1 MLNFTM
7 SELIHSVTA
16 NLHKINNVPTDPKI
30 LDNMLNLIVYCLQPL
45 RNKVCKPIIITSGYR
60 CEKVNKLVGGVSN
73 SQHQTGQAVDF
84 TIKGMTVAQAVE
96 YIKNSGIEF
105 DQLINEYGAWVH
117 ISYHKGHNRRD
128 VRKIG

>member
-1 MLNFTM
+1 M
-7 SELIHSVTA
+7 SELIHSDKA

-45 RNKVCKPIIITSGYR
+45 RNKVGKPIIITSGYR

-73 SQHQTGQAVDF
+73 SQHQTGQAV
-84 TIKGMTVAQAVE
+84 E
-96 YIKNSGIEF
+96 YIKISGIEF

-117 ISYHKGHNRRD
+117 ISYNKGHNRRD

>member
-7 SELIHSVTA
+7 SELIHSDKA

-30 LDNMLNLIVYCLQPL
+30 LDNMLNLIIYCLQPL
-45 RNKVCKPIIITSGYR
+45 RNKVGKPIIISSGYR
-60 CEKVNKLVGGVSN
+60 CEKVNKLVDGVSN
-73 SQHQTGQAVDF
+73 SQHRTGQAVDF
-84 TIKGMTVAQAVE
+84 TIKGMSVAQAVE
-96 YIKNSGIEF
+96 YIKISGIEF

-117 ISYHKGHNRRD
+117 ISYYKGHNRRD

>member
-7 SELIHSVTA
+7 SELIHSDKA

-45 RNKVCKPIIITSGYR
+45 RNKVGKPIIITSGYR

-96 YIKNSGIEF
+96 YIKISGIEF

-117 ISYHKGHNRRD
+117 ISYNKGHNRRD